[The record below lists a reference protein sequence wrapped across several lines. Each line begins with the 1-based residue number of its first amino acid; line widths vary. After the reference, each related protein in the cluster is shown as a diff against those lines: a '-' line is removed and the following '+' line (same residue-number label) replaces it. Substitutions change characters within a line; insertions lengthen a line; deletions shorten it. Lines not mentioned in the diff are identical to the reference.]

1 MRSNRRSRI
10 LASAALLVLA
20 TGLAACAA
28 TRERRGVPEPSG
40 FLGSTYSLLAPNADF
55 PASEVYVAPGIDWAS
70 FDSVQIDSVTL
81 WVDKA
86 DSKLSP
92 EDQQMLTDTFF
103 KAIHEAVSASF
114 AVVDHP
120 GAGTIRL
127 RAALTQAK
135 GSPVALRAITTIV
148 PQLRV
153 ATTLVGLSA
162 DTAVTVGSATA
173 EIELR
178 DSITG
183 NLLAAAVDSRA
194 GNKALFS
201 SRTFTKWGDVEAAQK
216 LWAERIAWQ
225 LARHGVQRKPGAPMP
240 KEPSA

>member
-55 PASEVYVAPGIDWAS
+55 P
-70 FDSVQIDSVTL
+70 VTL